1 MENLICEG
9 IDLILCTVI
18 WAGLSGFLWG
28 GGKGKDKSFFIYA
41 ILSVFTAPL
50 VVLLVGSF
58 KMSLGLGHCQPDCR
72 SIGLSSGPVAS
83 VRMWP
88 YARVKNAFG
97 VRAKGVV
104 GLKVLKFQI
113 KFAMAEEDSYFSVFT
128 ITNS

>member
-58 KMSLGLGHCQPDCR
+58 KMSLGWGIANL
-72 SIGLSSGPVAS
+72 I
-83 VRMWP
+83 
-88 YARVKNAFG
+88 
-97 VRAKGVV
+97 V
-104 GLKVLKFQI
+104 GLLAFLLGQLHRSECGR
-113 KFAMAEEDSYFSVFT
+113 MQE
-128 ITNS
+128 